1 MEEESCPSAGSCQG
15 MYTANTMACL
25 TEAMGMSLPYCASAS
40 AVSSKK
46 RRIAFDS
53 GVQIVDLVKKN
64 IKPRDIVD
72 KNTLRNAIICDLA
85 LGGSTN
91 SFLHI
96 LAIANAGEIDV
107 TLKDFEDLSHK
118 IHQVVKLDPAG
129 NPTMTD
135 FHKGGGMPALMKIL
149 MSANIGIADKVI

>member
-1 MEEESCPSAGSCQG
+1 M
-15 MYTANTMACL
+15 
-25 TEAMGMSLPYCASAS
+25 
-40 AVSSKK
+40 
-46 RRIAFDS
+46 
-53 GVQIVDLVKKN
+53 VKKN

-118 IHQVVKLDPAG
+118 IHQVVKLD
-129 NPTMTD
+129 
-135 FHKGGGMPALMKIL
+135 LQEIQQ
-149 MSANIGIADKVI
+149 